1 MTDGK
6 RKRLS
11 LKNKKPSVPRGI
23 FPDNDNNGNVC
34 KKRKISSTMRSNS
47 SPKNLENIAEGNED
61 SEEPEIICLSDEE
74 TGNRKQ
80 VHQRSS
86 DTVVASILD
95 VPDKQLRE
103 LRRRL
108 LELRRQESE
117 TGYIQE
123 LPELKLM
130 EKQKKDGPRETTHVA
145 LLSSSDQEY
154 SPLPQMCSACAR
166 RKPIN
171 HDLSS
176 VVNSIL
182 NSSQSNNSS
191 SDCNSP
197 KVTMVTASKMT
208 ESCSPLKQ
216 RSSPSECDEHDQ
228 AVVTSKSFVLDSEDM
243 SDFEEDVLMFD
254 TKETDKMQKREK
266 SKIVLKNPTPNTLK
280 DGPSSSVD
288 VETSAPRCE
297 DNILSAC
304 PLCTMEFGKGTSQLD
319 IDGHIA
325 ACLSAAGDDATW

>member
-11 LKNKKPSVPRGI
+11 LKNKKPSVQPGI
-23 FPDNDNNGNVC
+23 FPDNDNNGNVS

-47 SPKNLENIAEGNED
+47 SPKNLDNIAEGNED

-74 TGNRKQ
+74 TGNHKQ

-154 SPLPQMCSACAR
+154 SPLPQMCFACAR

-171 HDLSS
+171 HNFSS

-182 NSSQSNNSS
+182 NSPHSNNSS

-197 KVTMVTASKMT
+197 KVTAFKMT

-228 AVVTSKSFVLDSEDM
+228 AVVTSKSLVLDSEDM

-254 TKETDKMQKREK
+254 TEETHKMQTCEK
-266 SKIVLKNPTPNTLK
+266 SKIVLKNPTLNTLK

-288 VETSAPRCE
+288 AEASAPRCE